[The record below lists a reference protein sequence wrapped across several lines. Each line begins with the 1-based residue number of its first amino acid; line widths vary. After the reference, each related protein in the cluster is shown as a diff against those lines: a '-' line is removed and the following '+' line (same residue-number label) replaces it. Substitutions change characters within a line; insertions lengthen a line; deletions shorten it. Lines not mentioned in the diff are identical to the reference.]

1 MSKIL
6 ELKPNVFNMI
16 AAGEVVERPSSVI
29 KELVENSLDAGA
41 TIVDVEISEGG
52 LKSIKVSDNGVGM
65 DKTDIIM
72 SVKPHATSKLRSAE
86 DLIQIS
92 TFGFRGEALASIAA
106 VSKLKITSKTKD
118 GAAYSFSPSS
128 NDVVETAR
136 TDGTTVEICDLFY
149 NTPARLKFL
158 KSTKTEEKYIVEKIA
173 DLILA
178 NPNVSI
184 SLKADGKSLL
194 QSNGGGN
201 EEALYA
207 VFGNT
212 ASKFYAVDSEK
223 GNFKLNGY
231 ISDSET
237 TRATRS
243 GQVIIVN
250 GRVVED
256 RNLCLAVERAYGG
269 LLMKHSYPLFVI
281 SLVLPF
287 DFVDVNVH
295 PQKSEVRFQSPN
307 SVFGFVYNA
316 VLDTLG
322 KNQKIFTLDYELDK
336 KVKNIE
342 SQFVDAPQISQVDLS
357 ELAATPASENFSDS
371 SFNRNFFDTPIVK
384 DGKYKL
390 RDFDNNA
397 ADKATSNTLIEKTD
411 DGNADNEF
419 SKAFYDLNSS
429 SFLSSNEN
437 LNNSDSEFVKNN
449 YSDDDKSNNVAADF
463 YGEKATILC
472 SLFETFLIIK
482 KGERVFLMDQHAA
495 HERIIF
501 DKLMESIKNEQI
513 ISQPM
518 LFSYVEEADDIAV
531 SKIGELMPS
540 LEKIGFE
547 ISIDKATNR
556 IEILAIPSILT
567 NLKIKEFLHNL
578 INVLDESI
586 TVETLLYERICQ
598 TACKAA
604 IKGGDSFSEEQLEYL
619 LKTLTKNDLPTQC
632 PHGRPA
638 IIEITKQSLEKLF
651 KRVL

>member
-72 SVKPHATSKLRSAE
+72 SVKPHTTSKLRSAE
-86 DLIQIS
+86 DLSQIS

-307 SVFGFVYNA
+307 SVFGFVYNV

-322 KNQKIFTLDYELDK
+322 KNQKIFTLDDELDK

-357 ELAATPASENFSDS
+357 ELVTTPASENFSDS

-411 DGNADNEF
+411 DGNAAKSF
-419 SKAFYDLNSS
+419 SKTCDLNSS

-449 YSDDDKSNNVAADF
+449 YSDDKSNNVAADF

-518 LFSYVEEADDIAV
+518 LFSYVEEADDVAV

-547 ISIDKATNR
+547 ISIDRATNH

-651 KRVL
+651 RRVL

>member
-281 SLVLPF
+281 SFVLPF

-307 SVFGFVYNA
+307 SVFGFVYNV

-322 KNQKIFTLDYELDK
+322 KNQKIFTLDDELDK

-449 YSDDDKSNNVAADF
+449 YSDDKSNNVAADF

-472 SLFETFLIIK
+472 SLFETFLIIN

-518 LFSYVEEADDIAV
+518 LFSYVEEADDVAV

-547 ISIDKATNR
+547 ISIDRATNR

>member
-86 DLIQIS
+86 DLSQIS

-256 RNLCLAVERAYGG
+256 RNLCLAVERTYGG

-307 SVFGFVYNA
+307 SVFGFVYNV

-322 KNQKIFTLDYELDK
+322 KNQKIFTLDDELDK

-357 ELAATPASENFSDS
+357 ELVTTPASENFSDS

-449 YSDDDKSNNVAADF
+449 YSDDKSNNVAADF

-472 SLFETFLIIK
+472 SLFEMFLIIN

-518 LFSYVEEADDIAV
+518 LFSYVEEADDVAV

-547 ISIDKATNR
+547 ISIDRATNR

>member
-16 AAGEVVERPSSVI
+16 AAGEVVERPSSVV

-86 DLIQIS
+86 DLSQIS

-322 KNQKIFTLDYELDK
+322 KNQKIFTLDDELDK
-336 KVKNIE
+336 KIKNIE

-357 ELAATPASENFSDS
+357 ELVTTPASENFSDS

-449 YSDDDKSNNVAADF
+449 YSDDKSNNVAADF

-518 LFSYVEEADDIAV
+518 LFSYVEEADDVAV

-547 ISIDKATNR
+547 ISIDRATNH

>member
-1 MSKIL
+1 
-6 ELKPNVFNMI
+6 MI
-16 AAGEVVERPSSVI
+16 AAGEVVERPSSVV

-52 LKSIKVSDNGVGM
+52 LKSIKVFDNGVGM

-86 DLIQIS
+86 DLSQIS

-106 VSKLKITSKTKD
+106 VSKLKITSKAKD
-118 GAAYSFSPSS
+118 GAAYSFSPSA

-184 SLKADGKSLL
+184 SLKADEKSLL

-322 KNQKIFTLDYELDK
+322 KNQKIFTLDDELDK

-357 ELAATPASENFSDS
+357 ELAATPASKSFSDS

-449 YSDDDKSNNVAADF
+449 YSDDKSNNVAADF

-604 IKGGDSFSEEQLEYL
+604 IKGGDSFSEDQLEYL

>member
-16 AAGEVVERPSSVI
+16 AAGEVVERPSSVV

-65 DKTDIIM
+65 DKIDIIM

-86 DLIQIS
+86 DLSQIS

-118 GAAYSFSPSS
+118 GAAYSFSPSA

-322 KNQKIFTLDYELDK
+322 KNQKIFTLDDELDK

-357 ELAATPASENFSDS
+357 ELVTTPASENFSDS

-449 YSDDDKSNNVAADF
+449 YSDDKSNNVAADF
-463 YGEKATILC
+463 FGEKATILC
-472 SLFETFLIIK
+472 ALFETFLIIK
-482 KGERVFLMDQHAA
+482 KGEHIFLMDQHAA

-518 LFSYVEEADDIAV
+518 LFSYVEEADDVAV

>member
-1 MSKIL
+1 
-6 ELKPNVFNMI
+6 MI
-16 AAGEVVERPSSVI
+16 AAGEVVERPSSVV

-86 DLIQIS
+86 DLSQIS

-118 GAAYSFSPSS
+118 GAAYSFSPSA

-184 SLKADGKSLL
+184 SLKADEKSLL

-322 KNQKIFTLDYELDK
+322 KNQKIFTLDDELDK

-357 ELAATPASENFSDS
+357 ELAATPKVKSFSDS
-371 SFNRNFFDTPIVK
+371 SFNLNFFDTPIVK
-384 DGKYKL
+384 DDKYKL
-390 RDFDNNA
+390 RDFDNNMP
-397 ADKATSNTLIEKTD
+397 DNTSSNTSAEKTD
-411 DGNADNEF
+411 SNAANSFNEPFYNLGGNLRN
-419 SKAFYDLNSS
+419 
-429 SFLSSNEN
+429 SNEHFKN
-437 LNNSDSEFVKNN
+437 TDSGSNSEFVKNN

-472 SLFETFLIIK
+472 ALFETFLIIK

>member
-86 DLIQIS
+86 DLSQIS

-322 KNQKIFTLDYELDK
+322 KNQKIFTLDDELDK

-357 ELAATPASENFSDS
+357 ELAATPALKSFSDS

-518 LFSYVEEADDIAV
+518 LFSYVEEADDVAV

-547 ISIDKATNR
+547 ISIDRATNR

-604 IKGGDSFSEEQLEYL
+604 IKGGDIFSEEQLEYL

>member
-86 DLIQIS
+86 DLSQIS

-307 SVFGFVYNA
+307 SVFGFVYNV

-322 KNQKIFTLDYELDK
+322 KNQKIFTLDDELDK

-357 ELAATPASENFSDS
+357 ELVTTPASENFSDS

-449 YSDDDKSNNVAADF
+449 YSDDKSNNVAADF

-472 SLFETFLIIK
+472 SLFETFLIIN

-518 LFSYVEEADDIAV
+518 LFSYVEEADDVAV

-547 ISIDKATNR
+547 ISIDRATNR

-598 TACKAA
+598 TACKSA

>member
-86 DLIQIS
+86 DLSQIS

-118 GAAYSFSPSS
+118 GAAYSFLPSS

-307 SVFGFVYNA
+307 SVFGFVYNV

-322 KNQKIFTLDYELDK
+322 KNQKIFTLDDELDK

-357 ELAATPASENFSDS
+357 ELVTTPASENFSDS

-429 SFLSSNEN
+429 SFLSSNGN
-437 LNNSDSEFVKNN
+437 LKNSDSEFVKNN

-518 LFSYVEEADDIAV
+518 LFSYVEEADDVAV

-547 ISIDKATNR
+547 ISIGRATNR